1 MSRPRHVPLRRCVA
15 CRESRPKRELIRLV
29 RTGAAG
35 DAGWALDLRQR
46 AGGRGT
52 SLCPACALAALR
64 RDDAARRD
72 DAGRF
77 KGFRRAFRQDADA
90 VASLLADLES
100 TLVAASAPTAPT
112 EHAPATADTATRAAV
127 AAASPAAAAAEPP
140 RPNGGMHG

>member
-1 MSRPRHVPLRRCVA
+1 VNRPRHVPLRRCVA

-35 DAGWALDLRQR
+35 DAGAGGWALDLRQR

-52 SLCPACALAALR
+52 SICPACALAALR
-64 RDDAARRD
+64 RDDAARS
-72 DAGRF
+72 

-90 VASLLADLES
+90 VASLLRDLEA
-100 TLVAASAPTAPT
+100 TLAAVSHAQPPTNAAG
-112 EHAPATADTATRAAV
+112 APATADTAHRAA
-127 AAASPAAAAAEPP
+127 ATAAAAVEPT

>member
-29 RTGAAG
+29 RTGATG

-64 RDDAARRD
+64 RDDAAR
-72 DAGRF
+72 F
-77 KGFRRAFRQDADA
+77 KGFRRAFRQDADV
-90 VASLLADLES
+90 VASLLADLET
-100 TLVAASAPTAPT
+100 TLVAASAPSAPMD
-112 EHAPATADTATRAAV
+112 HAPATADTATRAA
-127 AAASPAAAAAEPP
+127 AAAAAPAAATAEPP

>member
-15 CRESRPKRELIRLV
+15 CRESHPKRELIRLV
-29 RTGAAG
+29 RAVAPG

-52 SLCPACALAALR
+52 SLCPACALAAVR
-64 RDDAARRD
+64 RDDPARRD
-72 DAGRF
+72 DAGRL

-90 VASLLADLES
+90 IASLLAGLEP
-100 TLVAASAPTAPT
+100 TLAAAVATAPQPD
-112 EHAPATADTATRAAV
+112 HAPATADTATPATASAV
-127 AAASPAAAAAEPP
+127 TTAAAAAEPP

>member
-1 MSRPRHVPLRRCVA
+1 MSRTRHVPLRRCVA

-29 RTGAAG
+29 RAVGPG

-52 SLCPACALAALR
+52 SLCPACALAAVR
-64 RDDAARRD
+64 RDAARRE
-72 DAGRF
+72 DAGRL

-90 VASLLADLES
+90 VASLLADLEPA
-100 TLVAASAPTAPT
+100 LVAAVAATPQSV
-112 EHAPATADTATRAAV
+112 HAPATADTATL
-127 AAASPAAAAAEPP
+127 AAASAVTPATAAAEPP